1 MVPGI
6 IAIIM
11 SLTIIGSAGAG
22 LVNNI
27 IYLYKIFIKFLFNNL
42 KVYAPTV
49 ASGLKSM

>member
-22 LVNNI
+22 LV
-27 IYLYKIFIKFLFNNL
+27 
-42 KVYAPTV
+42 YAPTV

>member
-27 IYLYKIFIKFLFNNL
+27 IYIYKI
-42 KVYAPTV
+42 Y
-49 ASGLKSM
+49 